1 MSQHHPR
8 CRVIAQRWT
17 RPRSVHSLQTALEQR
32 QATSHE
38 QPSRARNTLTL
49 PSPHPGGT
57 SGMDTLLENLLD
69 LQHKLE
75 AKAFIRLLTILS
87 ADHLYSLLRFGG
99 TAMLVS
105 PSL

>member
-1 MSQHHPR
+1 
-8 CRVIAQRWT
+8 
-17 RPRSVHSLQTALEQR
+17 
-32 QATSHE
+32 
-38 QPSRARNTLTL
+38 
-49 PSPHPGGT
+49 
-57 SGMDTLLENLLD
+57 MDTLLENLLD

-105 PSL
+105 HPCDQ